1 MLFSRILL
9 VLLGLMFLGFGVA
22 FLLRPTQMAQMV
34 SVQLPEPTAKMEIR
48 AFYGGLE
55 IGLAVFLFACAAM
68 GAWIKPGLLAAGLAC
83 AGPALG
89 RTVGLLLD
97 GRPRPVIFTILAVEV
112 ASAVVVAIAL
122 ALEWRGTRG

>member
-1 MLFSRILL
+1 MGHNNYRHGF
-9 VLLGLMFLGFGVA
+9 FGVA

-55 IGLAVFLFACAAM
+55 IGLAVFLFACAAT

-97 GRPRPVIFTILAVEV
+97 GRPKPVIFTSLAVEV
-112 ASAVVVAIAL
+112 ASALVVAVAL
-122 ALEWRGTRG
+122 ALEWRGARG

>member
-97 GRPRPVIFTILAVEV
+97 GRPKSVIFTILAVEV

>member
-34 SVQLPEPTAKMEIR
+34 RIELPEPTARTEIR

-55 IGLAVFLFACAAM
+55 IGLAVFLFVCAAT
-68 GAWIKPGLLAAGLAC
+68 GAWVQPGLLAAGLAC

-89 RTVGLLLD
+89 RTVGLVLD
-97 GRPRPVIFTILAVEV
+97 GRPQSVIFTILAVEV
-112 ASAVVVAIAL
+112 ACAAAAAVAL
-122 ALEWRGTRG
+122 VLEWRAGRG